1 MPDPEHRASFREF
14 FQSDVLARSAPADAL
29 DSTSAA
35 LVPRSAA
42 APETRG
48 DSSNRYRV
56 NGEDPRAPGRD
67 ALNVGV
73 EYSGHGQQQD
83 QKQRVSVSQPRG
95 VDVQRSQ
102 AEQGQGQ
109 TQGQERGRGGWW
121 PLAGWRW
128 GGGGDGQ
135 HDVPDSRGRGG
146 RDDPR
151 YGRLTRTFSDPPVGG
166 AHHQQSRSQTPRGV
180 RGGRG
185 GGGDAFFH
193 QQGSVARLSRGQLV
207 AAQQQT
213 GPSRPPMTPPSPS
226 HGPALSRRYKPGAA
240 VPIPIRKQQD
250 TGLRSGDGGG
260 ESRGYRDRDTRMQE
274 VGSPSGANT
283 GSSDYPSSANWPR
296 SGEEPPR
303 DYRRERRCGD
313 RDGDGEMVTPV
324 QSRESSRLL
333 SHGPN
338 SAPEIS
344 YMGHAASRA
353 RERAA
358 AAAAAAAAGLRGVA
372 FSLTASPTSSP
383 KVVPPQ
389 SVQPSTPRQGG
400 RKNASISGGEMSSG
414 NRHSRPPSLDLGARA
429 PSDITVRASA
439 GGQLT
444 VTPSPNSTAGSV
456 HAAGLTSMDRYPLLQ
471 VAAMVSAQRQRL
483 WVDAGSFMPGTVS
496 ATMVVGSGAAEV
508 EAGDGVG
515 VERIRRRLEH
525 EITMQQQ
532 GAAGGTR
539 PAESSD
545 GSGESDDFV
554 IVDGALSDQ
563 AESPGAGSKR
573 GGSGRGGEIGD
584 AHRAYRI
591 RGTGV
596 GGGDGDARS
605 QGSRLVP
612 AEGRLVNRGGSGQ
625 AGKGLQ
631 QGVAGASRA
640 AGEVQGG
647 GERRGAGV
655 PPLSLE
661 GVMQCLQ
668 VRRAAGFIQIVSTKR
683 ACVCNFVRAQLHNLL
698 CFGRSHEKTAFDG
711 SLWSLLASKDT
722 LRIVVMFYP
731 PPTPTVTTSWVR
743 SGMSRDL
750 NRFE

>member
-29 DSTSAA
+29 DSASAA
-35 LVPRSAA
+35 LVSRSAA
-42 APETRG
+42 VGDTRG
-48 DSSNRYRV
+48 VSVNRSRDDGGDS
-56 NGEDPRAPGRD
+56 RAPGRD
-67 ALNVGV
+67 ASNVGV
-73 EYSGHGQQQD
+73 EYSGHGQKQE

-102 AEQGQGQ
+102 ADQGKGQ
-109 TQGQERGRGGWW
+109 TQGQGRGGGGWW

-135 HDVPDSRGRGG
+135 HNVPDSRGRGG

-213 GPSRPPMTPPSPS
+213 GPSRPPMTPPSPT

-250 TGLRSGDGGG
+250 TGIRSGDGGV

-274 VGSPSGANT
+274 VGSPSGGNT
-283 GSSDYPSSANWPR
+283 GRSDYPSSPYWPR
-296 SGEEPPR
+296 SAEESPR
-303 DYRRERRCGD
+303 DHRRERRGGD
-313 RDGDGEMVTPV
+313 RDGDGGMVMPV
-324 QSRESSRLL
+324 QSRESTRLL

-383 KVVPPQ
+383 NVVPPQ
-389 SVQPSTPRQGG
+389 SAQPSTPRQGG
-400 RKNASISGGEMSSG
+400 RKNVPISGGEVSSS
-414 NRHSRPPSLDLGARA
+414 NRHSRLPSLDLGARA

-439 GGQLT
+439 GGQLA
-444 VTPSPNSTAGSV
+444 VTPSPSSTAGNV

-483 WVDAGSFMPGTVS
+483 WVDAGSFVPGTVS
-496 ATMVVGSGAAEV
+496 AAMVIGSGAAEV

-525 EITMQQQ
+525 EISMQQQ
-532 GAAGGTR
+532 QQQGTAGGNR
-539 PAESSD
+539 HAESGD

-573 GGSGRGGEIGD
+573 GVGGRGGEIGD
-584 AHRAYRI
+584 AHRGYRI
-591 RGTGV
+591 GGAAV

-605 QGSRLVP
+605 QGSRLVA
-612 AEGRLVNRGGSGQ
+612 AEGRLVSRGGGGKV
-625 AGKGLQ
+625 GKGLQ
-631 QGVAGASRA
+631 QGEAGASRA

-668 VRRAAGFIQIVSTKR
+668 VRATTPCASWVCSTL
-683 ACVCNFVRAQLHNLL
+683 LH
-698 CFGRSHEKTAFDG
+698 
-711 SLWSLLASKDT
+711 
-722 LRIVVMFYP
+722 
-731 PPTPTVTTSWVR
+731 PTVTT
-743 SGMSRDL
+743 
-750 NRFE
+750 

>member
-1 MPDPEHRASFREF
+1 MANIRRGPTPPPREGFYPFPEDVPPPGRACSELLFRLLVPDPEHRASFREF

-42 APETRG
+42 AGDTRG
-48 DSSNRYRV
+48 DLVNRSRV
-56 NGEDPRAPGRD
+56 DGGDPRASGRD
-67 ALNVGV
+67 ASNVGV
-73 EYSGHGQQQD
+73 EYSGHGKQQE

-95 VDVQRSQ
+95 MDVQRSQ
-102 AEQGQGQ
+102 AVQEKGKPQGQG
-109 TQGQERGRGGWW
+109 RGGGGWW

-128 GGGGDGQ
+128 GGGGGDGQ

-185 GGGDAFFH
+185 GGGDVFIH

-207 AAQQQT
+207 TAQQQT
-213 GPSRPPMTPPSPS
+213 GPSRSPVTPPSPT
-226 HGPALSRRYKPGAA
+226 HGPSVSRRYNLGAA

-250 TGLRSGDGGG
+250 TGLRGGDGGG
-260 ESRGYRDRDTRMQE
+260 ESRGYRDRDARMQE
-274 VGSPSGANT
+274 VGSPSRGNT
-283 GSSDYPSSANWPR
+283 GRSDYPSSPYWPR
-296 SGEEPPR
+296 SAEESPR
-303 DYRRERRCGD
+303 DHRRERR
-313 RDGDGEMVTPV
+313 DGEMATPV
-324 QSRESSRLL
+324 QSRESTRLR

-372 FSLTASPTSSP
+372 FSLTASPASSP
-383 KVVPPQ
+383 KVVPPKIA
-389 SVQPSTPRQGG
+389 QPSTPRQGG

-429 PSDITVRASA
+429 PSDITVHASA
-439 GGQLT
+439 GRQLT
-444 VTPSPNSTAGSV
+444 VTPSPSSTAGNV

-483 WVDAGSFMPGTVS
+483 WVDAGSFVPGTVS
-496 ATMVVGSGAAEV
+496 SAMVIGSGAAEV

-525 EITMQQQ
+525 EISMQQQQ
-532 GAAGGTR
+532 GAAGVTR
-539 PAESSD
+539 PSESGD

-563 AESPGAGSKR
+563 AESPGGGSKR
-573 GGSGRGGEIGD
+573 GGGGRGGEIGD

-591 RGTGV
+591 GGTAA
-596 GGGDGDARS
+596 GGGDSDARPH
-605 QGSRLVP
+605 GSRPVP
-612 AEGRLVNRGGSGQ
+612 AEGRLVSRGGTGQ
-625 AGKGLQ
+625 VGKGLQ
-631 QGVAGASRA
+631 QGEEGASRA
-640 AGEVQGG
+640 AGEDQGG

-668 VRRAAGFIQIVSTKR
+668 VRATTPYTSW
-683 ACVCNFVRAQLHNLL
+683 ACSILPH
-698 CFGRSHEKTAFDG
+698 
-711 SLWSLLASKDT
+711 
-722 LRIVVMFYP
+722 P
-731 PPTPTVTTSWVR
+731 PPPR
-743 SGMSRDL
+743 L
-750 NRFE
+750 